1 MRRKYWITLG
11 LLLASAGEAGAQQFR
26 GPEDLKV
33 FGVTG
38 SMSCQKMAERL
49 RQEPLGTCRIRRAFT
64 TLHSYGARTY
74 DSDSGCDS
82 PVEKDRDAY
91 AVEFECT
98 VIYDSHP
105 QNGLADGGLT
115 FRAEFF
121 VFDGSEHLKRLRFA
135 ERGDMAAETFLEMLV
150 QRFGRHSRVEDS
162 RGDVR
167 RGAVYVWDCSKDQ
180 KGRCQLQAHSDGQQ
194 YEVSFE
200 NEFLASE
207 AARVMAA
214 RREQVQRG
222 KDKDIKRRF

>member
-1 MRRKYWITLG
+1 MRLKYWITLG
-11 LLLASAGEAGAQQFR
+11 LFLASAGGAGAQQFR

-38 SMSCQKMAERL
+38 GMSCQKMAERL

-64 TLHSYGARTY
+64 TLERYGEINHEA
-74 DSDSGCDS
+74 DSGCDT
-82 PVEKDRDAY
+82 PVEKGRDAT
-91 AVEFECT
+91 AVVFECT

-105 QNGLADGGLT
+105 QNGLADGGVT

-150 QRFGRHSRVEDS
+150 QRFGRPSRVEDS

-167 RGAVYVWDCSKDQ
+167 RYAVYVWDCSKDQ
-180 KGRCQLQAHSDGQQ
+180 TVRCQVQAHSDGQQ

-200 NEFLASE
+200 NEFSASE

>member
-1 MRRKYWITLG
+1 MSRKYWITLG
-11 LLLASAGEAGAQQFR
+11 LLLASAGGAGAQQFR

-38 SMSCQKMAERL
+38 GMSCQKMAERL
-49 RQEPLGTCRIRRAFT
+49 RQEPLGTCLIRRAFT
-64 TLHSYGARTY
+64 TLQRYGERTHEWG
-74 DSDSGCDS
+74 SGCDS
-82 PVEKDRDAY
+82 PVEKGHDAT

-115 FRAEFF
+115 FHAEFF
-121 VFDGSEHLKRLRFA
+121 VFDESEHLKRLRFA
-135 ERGDMAAETFLEMLV
+135 ERGDIAAETFLEMLV
-150 QRFGRHSRVEDS
+150 QRFGRYSRLEDS
-162 RGDVR
+162 RGGIGR
-167 RGAVYVWDCSKDQ
+167 SAVYVWDCSEDQ

-200 NEFLASE
+200 NEFSTSD

-214 RREQVQRG
+214 RREQIQRG
-222 KDKDIKRRF
+222 RDKDIERRF

>member
-1 MRRKYWITLG
+1 MRRKYWIALS
-11 LLLASAGEAGAQQFR
+11 LLLASAGGAGAQQFR

-38 SMSCQKMAERL
+38 GMSCQKMAERL

-64 TLHSYGARTY
+64 TLRSYGERDHA
-74 DSDSGCDS
+74 SDSSCDS
-82 PVEKDRDAY
+82 RIEGDRDAT

-121 VFDGSEHLKRLRFA
+121 VFDGTDHLKRLRFA
-135 ERGDMAAETFLEMLV
+135 ERGDIAAETFLEMLV
-150 QRFGRHSRVEDS
+150 QRFGRYSRLEDS
-162 RGDVR
+162 REGVR
-167 RGAVYVWDCSKDQ
+167 GYGAYVWDCSKDQ
-180 KGRCQLQAHSDGQQ
+180 KERCQLQAHSDGQQ

-200 NEFLASE
+200 NEYSTGDAT
-207 AARVMAA
+207 RVMAA
-214 RREQVQRG
+214 RREQIQRG
-222 KDKDIKRRF
+222 KDKDIERRF

>member
-11 LLLASAGEAGAQQFR
+11 LFLASAGGAGAQQFR

-33 FGVTG
+33 FDVTG
-38 SMSCQKMAERL
+38 GISCQKMAERL

-64 TLHSYGARTY
+64 TLQRYGERNHA
-74 DSDSGCDS
+74 SDSGCES
-82 PVEKDRDAY
+82 PVENSRDAT

-105 QNGLADGGLT
+105 QNGLADGGVT

-162 RGDVR
+162 RGGVR
-167 RGAVYVWDCSKDQ
+167 RHTVYVWDCSKDQ

-200 NEFLASE
+200 NEFSASD
-207 AARVMAA
+207 AAREMAA
-214 RREQVQRG
+214 RREQIQRG
-222 KDKDIKRRF
+222 KDKDTERRF